1 MNEKIFNIG
10 YEALTQIMEL
20 SDIILDEKLNEIQKY
35 TLTKAIQ
42 RIAIQ
47 SKYMMFEEKEKE
59 Q

>member
-10 YEALTQIMEL
+10 YEA
-20 SDIILDEKLNEIQKY
+20 
-35 TLTKAIQ
+35 LTKAIQ

>member
-1 MNEKIFNIG
+1 MNEKIYNIG
-10 YEALTQIMEL
+10 FE
-20 SDIILDEKLNEIQKY
+20 
-35 TLTKAIQ
+35 AIQ